1 LFFCVFRPHSSAEN
15 QQGKAGERK
24 GRKNGGKR
32 SGASDTDENSAMWKT
47 FSCITHHIFAYV
59 YIAGYKCMSI
69 PVFTKSG
76 ASGVF

>member
-1 LFFCVFRPHSSAEN
+1 MHTFSPDARKGKVFR
-15 QQGKAGERK
+15 
-24 GRKNGGKR
+24 
-32 SGASDTDENSAMWKT
+32 SG

>member
-1 LFFCVFRPHSSAEN
+1 
-15 QQGKAGERK
+15 
-24 GRKNGGKR
+24 
-32 SGASDTDENSAMWKT
+32 MWKT